1 MGPKLILSCVTLL
14 NSDQFLYG
22 RIHNVDRLIQHML
35 EQFLNKST
43 ACLTWQNELTV
54 YVSSIV
60 IQHIVGLTKMAKIS
74 NGSFSLDKDVVGTRY
89 YVVGTRYYVVGT
101 RYYVVGTR

>member
-1 MGPKLILSCVTLL
+1 MDQFDGTQIDIELRITIL
-14 NSDQFLYG
+14 NSDQLLYG
-22 RIHNVDRLIQHML
+22 HVLNVDRLIQHML

-43 ACLTWQNELTV
+43 ACLTWQNELTFTN
-54 YVSSIV
+54 SWERD
-60 IQHIVGLTKMAKIS
+60 
-74 NGSFSLDKDVVGTRY
+74 N